1 MADNSPV
8 NDQIAAELARVRAL
22 NKLWSYATKAD
33 IFRLVAAI
41 ERVLKLAAEWD
52 ADAAAGTPCQDREQ
66 AARSLRRAIAAEL
79 LVKADGTRPC
89 LHADEDGWGS
99 HMLAPGET
107 CRLAERRDNDE

>member
-8 NDQIAAELARVRAL
+8 NDQIAAYLTRVRAL
-22 NKLWSYATKAD
+22 NKLWSYATKDD
-33 IFRLVAAI
+33 ICRLLAAV

-66 AARSLRRAIAAEL
+66 AARYLRRAIAAEL
-79 LVKADGTRPC
+79 LIKADGTRPC

-99 HMLAPGET
+99 HMLKPGET
-107 CRLAERRDNDE
+107 CPLAERRDTDG